1 MTKEE
6 ITDAIFYLVPNAQ
19 FSFTETDLTTL
30 QWHTAEVEQ
39 PSVAEI
45 MSAIPLAAAAALEE
59 KEDLQTQK
67 QVLLDRLGLTA
78 EEAKLLLS

>member
-1 MTKEE
+1 MTNKE
-6 ITDAIFYLVPNAQ
+6 ITDAIFYLVPNAE

-30 QWHTAEVEQ
+30 QWHTADVPQ

-45 MSAIPLAAAAALEE
+45 MAAIPLAAAKIQQEQE
-59 KEDLQTQK
+59 NLQNQK

-78 EEAKLLLS
+78 DEAKLLLS